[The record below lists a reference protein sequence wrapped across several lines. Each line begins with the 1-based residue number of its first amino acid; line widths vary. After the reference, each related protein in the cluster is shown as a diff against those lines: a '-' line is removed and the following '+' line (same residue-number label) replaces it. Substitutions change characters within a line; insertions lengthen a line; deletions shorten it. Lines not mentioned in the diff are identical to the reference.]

1 MNRHF
6 LLAPQLLGISFFAFF
21 SATAASA
28 AGQQAS
34 VVSKWNSVTLHEI
47 VLNSSAPIKNARQF
61 AIVNLSIYNA
71 IEAVNQKHEL
81 LGINVPPAPDASAE
95 AAAAAAGYVAL
106 TNLFPKN
113 NETYLSTT
121 YYNELARIADGLAK
135 TKGIALGQEVAQQV
149 LASRRDDGADDSAKP
164 FGDVKPFALTTG
176 FQFFV
181 PPPPASNDPQF
192 SIDIHRL
199 QSLGA
204 RDSKT
209 RTREQTEIGLFWS
222 NTTVGTYGSA
232 GHLLHLAQVVTQQ
245 KKLSLADE
253 SRLLTLLSMALSD
266 SAVSSVYWKTLY
278 KSQRPAEIIRAGDA
292 QANLIAQPDWQ
303 PLSPTGGL
311 DYPSTLSTYAGA
323 TAAVLQE
330 FFKTDKLRFTLDS
343 ISLPGVTRSYNSI
356 SGATTESATSR
367 IYSGYHTIAAIQSGH
382 ELLGPAIGSYVAKNF
397 LKPKRPLP
405 PLSSQ

>member
-1 MNRHF
+1 M
-6 LLAPQLLGISFFAFF
+6 
-21 SATAASA
+21 
-28 AGQQAS
+28 
-34 VVSKWNSVTLHEI
+34 
-47 VLNSSAPIKNARQF
+47 
-61 AIVNLSIYNA
+61 
-71 IEAVNQKHEL
+71 
-81 LGINVPPAPDASAE
+81 
-95 AAAAAAGYVAL
+95 

-121 YYNELARIADGLAK
+121 YYNELARIPDGPAK

-149 LASRRDDGADDSAKP
+149 LASRRDDADDAAK
-164 FGDVKPFALTTG
+164 FGDLRPFALTAAA
-176 FQFFV
+176 QFSV

-199 QSLGA
+199 KSLGE

-232 GHLLHLAQVVTQQ
+232 GHSLRLGQVLAQQ

-253 SRLLTLLSMALSD
+253 SRLLTLLSLALAD
-266 SAVSSVYWKTLY
+266 SAVSSVYWKTQY

-292 QANLIAQPDWQ
+292 QAKLVAQPDWQ

-330 FFKTDKLRFTLDS
+330 FFRTDKVRFTLDS
-343 ISLPGVTRSYNSI
+343 ISLPGVTRSYNSF
-356 SGATTESATSR
+356 SAAATESATSR
-367 IYSGYHTIAAIQSGH
+367 IYSGYHTVAAIQSGR
-382 ELLGPAIGSYVAKNF
+382 ELLGPAIGTYVAKNS
-397 LKPKRPLP
+397 LKPKQQTAAAR
-405 PLSSQ
+405 